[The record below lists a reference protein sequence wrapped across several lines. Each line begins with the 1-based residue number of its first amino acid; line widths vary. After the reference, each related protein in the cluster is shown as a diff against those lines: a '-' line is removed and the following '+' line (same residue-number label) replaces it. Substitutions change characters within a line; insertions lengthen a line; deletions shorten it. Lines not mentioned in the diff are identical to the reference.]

1 MSDSKS
7 LSSHRNQS
15 LFCIYVSN
23 LFFSVRTAL
32 LEFHAR
38 YYSANAMT
46 LAVYG
51 RESLDQLEAMVVG
64 LFGALPN
71 TQRTLD
77 VCETPPFLPDAFQ
90 VRQRGGGDAVGD

>member
-1 MSDSKS
+1 
-7 LSSHRNQS
+7 LC
-15 LFCIYVSN
+15 FP
-23 LFFSVRTAL
+23 VRTAL

-51 RESLDQLEAMVVG
+51 RESLDELEAMVAG
-64 LFGALPN
+64 LFGALPDK
-71 TQRTLD
+71 QRTLD

-90 VRQRGGGDAVGD
+90 VRARVVEMRSAVEHTKIDKSF